1 MLLAGPANQM
11 KSFRLLYRA
20 KLVTMQGDGMLFQGW
35 ERPRGYDQHDTD
47 ANKQEWSI
55 KVMAEQP
62 QVSAPS
68 ERMG

>member
-1 MLLAGPANQM
+1 
-11 KSFRLLYRA
+11 
-20 KLVTMQGDGMLFQGW
+20 MQGDGMLFQGW
-35 ERPRGYDQHDTD
+35 ERPRGYDQPDTD